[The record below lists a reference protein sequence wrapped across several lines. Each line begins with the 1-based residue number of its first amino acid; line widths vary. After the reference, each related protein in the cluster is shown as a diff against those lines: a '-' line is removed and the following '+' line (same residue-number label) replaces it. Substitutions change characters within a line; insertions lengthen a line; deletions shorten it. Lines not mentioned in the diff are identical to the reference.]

1 MTFTFE
7 NIKKAVDGLRDD
19 LGKGFVKTDIWSTDT
34 QKSVIH
40 NHSAGMLPV
49 YGMVPKYI
57 KKFSEVSGLLLTTLQ
72 ESGLTELGDYYLVN
86 LEDNKVVMVLC
97 YRSGEE
103 KGGITYQQYIL
114 ADMNHTTIGALM
126 GIAIPNM
133 LNRIGSRS

>member
-7 NIKKAVDGLRDD
+7 NIKKAIDGLRDD
-19 LGKGFVKTDIWSTDT
+19 LGEGFVKTDIWNTKT

-57 KKFSEVSGLLLTTLQ
+57 KKFSEVSGLLVKTLQ
-72 ESGLTELGDYYLVN
+72 ESGFTELGDYYLIN
-86 LEDNKVVMVLC
+86 LEDNKVVMILC

-103 KGGITYQQYIL
+103 KAEIAYQQYIL
-114 ADMNHTTIGALM
+114 ADMDHTTIGALL
-126 GIAIPNM
+126 GIALPNM
-133 LNRIGSRS
+133 LESIKS